1 MTATTIRMIHV
12 ACRDLGLDQ
21 DTRHELQERVTGKAS
36 LSDMTE
42 RQLKLVVDELK
53 AKGWSP
59 MPKGKAKAKAGG
71 KVFRNFASRGDVRFC
86 HVLWGKLV
94 AAGTFTVPGHEGLN
108 AFARTVLA
116 QQDGATILDV
126 DQLRDHKQ
134 IALLIEVLKNRCAR
148 AGVVI

>member
-1 MTATTIRMIHV
+1 MSATTIRMIHV

-36 LSDMTE
+36 LSDMNE

-53 AKGWSP
+53 AKGWTP
-59 MPKGKAKAKAGG
+59 VQKKTPKKGG
-71 KVFRNFASRGDVRFC
+71 KPFRNFASRGDIRFC

-94 AAGTFTVPGHEGLN
+94 AAGVFAVPGHEGLN
-108 AFARTVLA
+108 AFARTVLEKT
-116 QQDGATILDV
+116 DGATILDV

-148 AGVVI
+148 AGVDV

>member
-42 RQLKLVVDELK
+42 KQLKLVVDELK

-59 MPKGKAKAKAGG
+59 VPKKAVKKGG
-71 KVFRNFASRGDVRFC
+71 KTFRNFASRGDIRFC

-94 AAGTFTVPGHEGLN
+94 AAGVFAVPGHEGLN
-108 AFARTVLA
+108 AFARTVLEKQA
-116 QQDGATILDV
+116 GATPLDF
-126 DQLRDHKQ
+126 DQVRDHGQ
-134 IALLIEVLKNRCAR
+134 IALVIEVLKARCIR
-148 AGVVI
+148 AGVEF